1 MNFLADEGVD
11 RQIIDRLRAA
21 GHGVYYTAESAPSS
35 SDDDLLRRANERGAL
50 LLTADKDFGE
60 LVFRMR
66 RIHYGVILLR
76 LAGLSAES
84 KCEHLMAVL
93 QSRTGEISG
102 AFTVIAPGLVRI
114 RRRE

>member
-11 RQIIDRLRAA
+11 RQIVDRLRAA
-21 GHGVYYTAESAPSS
+21 GHEVYYTAESAPSS

-66 RIHYGVILLR
+66 RIHAGVILLR
-76 LAGLSAES
+76 LAGLSAET
-84 KCEHLMAVL
+84 KCGHLMAVL
-93 QSRTGEISG
+93 EARAAEVLG
-102 AFTVIAPGLVRI
+102 AFTVIAPGQVRN
-114 RRRE
+114 RRGE